1 MRKAS
6 LMTGVRRT
14 RTALAAAALT
24 VLTGGAQAESQFVN
38 DYPTIARADYVFGCM
53 AANGQTRTALENC
66 SCSIDHIA
74 SILSFEAYEKAE
86 TVLSVSL
93 LGGERTAAIRG
104 SARSKA
110 LVSDLKRAQAEADI
124 VCFQ

>member
-1 MRKAS
+1 MRKES

-14 RTALAAAALT
+14 RTALAAAALA